1 VDERWRP
8 DSPVIVFWTSYLVL
22 LGCFGYAIRGY
33 GRIMLWTIFI
43 ILAIVALVLFIL
55 GRRRV

>member
-1 VDERWRP
+1 LFPGYD
-8 DSPVIVFWTSYLVL
+8 
-22 LGCFGYAIRGY
+22 LG
-33 GRIMLWTIFI
+33 MLWTIFI